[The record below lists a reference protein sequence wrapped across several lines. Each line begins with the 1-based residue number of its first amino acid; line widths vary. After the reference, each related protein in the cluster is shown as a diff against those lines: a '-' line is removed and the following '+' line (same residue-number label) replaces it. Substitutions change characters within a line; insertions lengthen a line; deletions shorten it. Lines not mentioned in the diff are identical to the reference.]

1 MTVSLLDRR
10 VYGVAD
16 VDRLLALP
24 PGTARR
30 WIDGYD
36 RGRVHY
42 PPVVRAERTR
52 DEEVTWGEFVE
63 TRLLAEFRARG
74 ASMHRLRPAV
84 VRLREEFGRYPLAH
98 ARPFLDI
105 DGRELVRHVQQEVGI
120 TGHELLVV
128 VRSGQAMMS
137 APVRSFVGDL
147 RYVGDTDREANAVI
161 PVQFGGLVTLDPLHQ
176 YGRPVV
182 RAVPTEVV
190 AEQFR
195 AGESTETI
203 ADLFDLTVAQVEQA
217 LRFELSLA
225 RTA

>member
-1 MTVSLLDRR
+1 
-10 VYGVAD
+10 
-16 VDRLLALP
+16 
-24 PGTARR
+24 
-30 WIDGYD
+30 
-36 RGRVHY
+36 
-42 PPVVRAERTR
+42 
-52 DEEVTWGEFVE
+52 
-63 TRLLAEFRARG
+63 
-74 ASMHRLRPAV
+74 MHRLRPAV

-98 ARPFLDI
+98 ARPFLDV
-105 DGRELVRHVQQEVGI
+105 DGRELIRHVQQEVGI
-120 TGHELLVV
+120 TGHETLVV

-137 APVRSFVGDL
+137 APVKRFVDDL
-147 RYVGDTDREANAVI
+147 RYAGDTDREANAVV

-203 ADLFDLTVAQVEQA
+203 ADLFDLTVAQAEQA